1 MWLFLW
7 FGRHLDFSTAFHTA
21 NFNPVNYLEEN
32 SMQPKNCSKFTPN
45 IEHIMD
51 VMIHY
56 SQTSRRSWK
65 KLRIKQRNMGAI
77 IIIYQIYLL
86 VVLFLFELFYT
97 HPYIYMHTHMHV
109 CTHTHTYAHISPKY
123 LMTMFLY
130 RLTSENKSA
139 FISMACCFMHL
150 FFSQLQRNHNNI
162 CSEVRPIEFYETFS
176 KVNGYRIAPYWK
188 ICMQCDWYMTS
199 GSFPPVAQWQSLTFL

>member
-45 IEHIMD
+45 IMD

-56 SQTSRRSWK
+56 SQTSRRSCK
-65 KLRIKQRNMGAI
+65 KLRIKQRNMDTI

-86 VVLFLFELFYT
+86 ELYFILYSFTNAQLSYT
-97 HPYIYMHTHMHV
+97 NACY
-109 CTHTHTYAHISPKY
+109 THTHTCAHEHTHK
-123 LMTMFLY
+123 
-130 RLTSENKSA
+130 SENAILPKAWNGVSLCYSLLLMLTLIHSYSSSIC
-139 FISMACCFMHL
+139 FLSMLSDNIYGIS
-150 FFSQLQRNHNNI
+150 
-162 CSEVRPIEFYETFS
+162 
-176 KVNGYRIAPYWK
+176 
-188 ICMQCDWYMTS
+188 
-199 GSFPPVAQWQSLTFL
+199 FLS

>member
-45 IEHIMD
+45 TEHIMD

-56 SQTSRRSWK
+56 SQTSRRSCK
-65 KLRIKQRNMGAI
+65 KFRIKQRNMDTI

-86 VVLFLFELFYT
+86 ELYLFYFVFFYKCT
-97 HPYIYMHTHMHV
+97 IIIHKCMLYIHTHICAHA
-109 CTHTHTYAHISPKY
+109 HTYTHK
-123 LMTMFLY
+123 
-130 RLTSENKSA
+130 SENATLPKAWNEVYLCYSLLLMLTLIHSYSSSISFLSLHSDNIYGISSCHKSWDW
-139 FISMACCFMHL
+139 
-150 FFSQLQRNHNNI
+150 
-162 CSEVRPIEFYETFS
+162 TF
-176 KVNGYRIAPYWK
+176 NGMEMK
-188 ICMQCDWYMTS
+188 CDLGWI
-199 GSFPPVAQWQSLTFL
+199 